1 MGNTLSILTN
11 KTFVGYA
18 TLLIA
23 CGAFIF
29 SRQNGKQAKQQKT
42 ASQKQRVQDSRDQPK
57 KENKAKRQRM
67 ESFASESSRQPQP
80 NPQSKSYATATSS
93 TAKHDSSDEG
103 IGNREFAKQM
113 AQNKK
118 NKFAPKVN
126 NEQKQKSV
134 KQSKAKDLGR
144 DTPADNGKA
153 SAPSAPSST
162 TGIDGDDDQSS
173 AASPVV
179 SAADPDPTGISD
191 MLEQPSS
198 GPSVLRLTDTAE
210 KQQKLRQAK
219 SPQPTETKK
228 QRQNRQK
235 AERAKAQREE
245 DEKARKVLLEAQR
258 RAAREAEGRAAKDGS
273 TFTAAPKSSA
283 WTQVNGKSGKSA
295 QPAEPAPVQP
305 LDTFENTPK
314 ASAAAPAAPAQKK
327 ENAKQNGGK
336 TSWADIPYSEEE
348 QLKMLEQEAE
358 EWVPVSKSRKKKAK
372 NTNAVSETDESAA
385 ENYTATTGTK
395 PASKANDVNGRPKA
409 KALPS
414 QSSFAALSDDGA
426 NLADQQEQEWDV

>member
-18 TLLIA
+18 TVLVVLGVIGFTQHNA
-23 CGAFIF
+23 K
-29 SRQNGKQAKQQKT
+29 RVKQQKI
-42 ASQKQRVQDSRDQPK
+42 ASQKHRVQDSREQPK

-67 ESFASESSRQPQP
+67 ESFASESSKQSQPKAQP
-80 NPQSKSYATATSS
+80 KSYAAATQPK
-93 TAKHDSSDEG
+93 AKDYSSDDG
-103 IGNREFAKQM
+103 VDNREFAMQM

-134 KQSKAKDLGR
+134 KQSKAKDISQEA
-144 DTPADNGKA
+144 PADNGKA

-173 AASPVV
+173 DASPIVAAS
-179 SAADPDPTGISD
+179 DPTGISD
-191 MLEQPSS
+191 MLEQPAS

-210 KQQKLRQAK
+210 KQKKPKQAK

-235 AERAKAQREE
+235 AERAKVEREE
-245 DEKARKVLLEAQR
+245 DEKARKAQMEAQR
-258 RAAREAEGRAAKDGS
+258 RTAREAEGRAAKDGS

-283 WTQVNGKSGKSA
+283 WTANKVNGKSGEA
-295 QPAEPAPVQP
+295 AAPAPIQP
-305 LDTFENTPK
+305 LDTFDNTPK
-314 ASAAAPAAPAQKK
+314 ASAATPSAPAQKK
-327 ENAKQNGGK
+327 ENVKQNGGK

-348 QLKMLEQEAE
+348 QLEMLKKESE

-372 NTNAVSETDESAA
+372 NTNAVSETDDSAA
-385 ENYTATTGTK
+385 ENHAAQAGNK
-395 PASKANDVNGRPKA
+395 PASKANDINGRPKPQT
-409 KALPS
+409 LPS

-426 NLADQQEQEWDV
+426 NLAEEQEQEWDV

>member
-18 TLLIA
+18 TLLVVVGVVGYTQHNA
-23 CGAFIF
+23 K
-29 SRQNGKQAKQQKT
+29 RVKQQKI
-42 ASQKQRVQDSRDQPK
+42 ASQKHRVQDSREQPK

-67 ESFASESSRQPQP
+67 ESFASESSKQPQP
-80 NPQSKSYATATSS
+80 KPQSKSYAAATQSK
-93 TAKHDSSDEG
+93 AKDYSSDDG
-103 IGNREFAKQM
+103 VDNREFAKQM

-134 KQSKAKDLGR
+134 KQSKAKDISHE
-144 DTPADNGKA
+144 TPADNAKA

-162 TGIDGDDDQSS
+162 AGIDGDDDQSS
-173 AASPVV
+173 AASPIV
-179 SAADPDPTGISD
+179 SAADPTGVSD
-191 MLEQPSS
+191 MLEQSTS

-210 KQQKLRQAK
+210 KQQKSRQAK

-235 AERAKAQREE
+235 VERAKAQREE
-245 DEKARKVLLEAQR
+245 DEKARKALMEAQR
-258 RAAREAEGRAAKDGS
+258 RTAREAEGRAAKDGS

-283 WTQVNGKSGKSA
+283 WTGNQVNGKSGQAAAST
-295 QPAEPAPVQP
+295 PVQP
-305 LDTFENTPK
+305 LDTFDSTPK
-314 ASAAAPAAPAQKK
+314 ASTITPSAPAQKK

-336 TSWADIPYSEEE
+336 TNWADIPYSEEE
-348 QLKMLEQEAE
+348 QLEMLKKESE

-385 ENYTATTGTK
+385 ENHAAPAGNTAA
-395 PASKANDVNGRPKA
+395 PKANVVNGRPKA
-409 KALPS
+409 QALPS

-426 NLADQQEQEWDV
+426 NLAEEQEQEWDV

>member
-11 KTFVGYA
+11 KTFVGYV
-18 TLLIA
+18 TLLLAVGVIGYTQHNA
-23 CGAFIF
+23 K
-29 SRQNGKQAKQQKT
+29 RNKQQKI

-67 ESFASESSRQPQP
+67 ESFASESSKQTQPKAQP
-80 NPQSKSYATATSS
+80 KSYAAATKPK
-93 TAKHDSSDEG
+93 AKDDSSDDG
-103 IGNREFAKQM
+103 VDNREFAKQM

-118 NKFAPKVN
+118 SKFAPKAN

-134 KQSKAKDLGR
+134 KQSKAKDLSQE
-144 DTPADNGKA
+144 TPADNGKG

-162 TGIDGDDDQSS
+162 AGIDGDDDQSS

-179 SAADPDPTGISD
+179 SAADPTGVSD
-191 MLEQPSS
+191 MLEQSTS

-210 KQQKLRQAK
+210 KQQKPRQAK

-235 AERAKAQREE
+235 AEKAKAQREE
-245 DEKARKVLLEAQR
+245 DEKTRKALMEAQR
-258 RAAREAEGRAAKDGS
+258 RTAREAEGRAAKDGS
-273 TFTAAPKSSA
+273 TFTAASQSSA
-283 WTQVNGKSGKSA
+283 WTQVNGKSGKAGKSA
-295 QPAEPAPVQP
+295 DPAPIQP
-305 LDTFENTPK
+305 LDTFDNTPK
-314 ASAAAPAAPAQKK
+314 ASAVASSEPAQKK
-327 ENAKQNGGK
+327 ENVKQNGGK

-348 QLKMLEQEAE
+348 QLKMLEKESE

-385 ENYTATTGTK
+385 ENHAATTEK
-395 PASKANDVNGRPKA
+395 KAASKANDINGRPKP

-426 NLADQQEQEWDV
+426 NLAEEQEQEWDV

>member
-1 MGNTLSILTN
+1 MGSTLSILTN

-18 TLLIA
+18 TLLVVIGVIGYTQHNA
-23 CGAFIF
+23 K
-29 SRQNGKQAKQQKT
+29 RVKQQKI

-67 ESFASESSRQPQP
+67 ESFASESSKQQSQPKAQP
-80 NPQSKSYATATSS
+80 KSYAAAIKSK
-93 TAKHDSSDEG
+93 AKDDSSDDG
-103 IGNREFAKQM
+103 VDNREFAKQM

-118 NKFAPKVN
+118 SKFATKVN

-134 KQSKAKDLGR
+134 KQSKAKDLTQE
-144 DTPADNGKA
+144 TPADNGKE

-162 TGIDGDDDQSS
+162 AGIDGDDDQSS
-173 AASPVV
+173 AASPIV
-179 SAADPDPTGISD
+179 ATADPTGVSD
-191 MLEQPSS
+191 MLEQPGS

-210 KQQKLRQAK
+210 KQQKPRQAK

-245 DEKARKVLLEAQR
+245 DEKARKALMEAQR
-258 RAAREAEGRAAKDGS
+258 RTAREAEGRAAKDGS
-273 TFTAAPKSSA
+273 TFTAAKSSA
-283 WTQVNGKSGKSA
+283 WTQVNGKSGK
-295 QPAEPAPVQP
+295 PAPVQP
-305 LDTFENTPK
+305 LDTFDNTSK
-314 ASAAAPAAPAQKK
+314 ASAVALSEPAQKK
-327 ENAKQNGGK
+327 ENIQQNGGK

-348 QLKMLEQEAE
+348 QLKMLEKQEE

-385 ENYTATTGTK
+385 ENHAVTTKTK
-395 PASKANDVNGRPKA
+395 PASKANDIDGRPKV

-426 NLADQQEQEWDV
+426 NLAEEQEQEWDV

>member
-1 MGNTLSILTN
+1 MGNTLSVLTN

-18 TLLIA
+18 TLLVVIGVIGYTQHNA
-23 CGAFIF
+23 
-29 SRQNGKQAKQQKT
+29 KQVKQQKI

-67 ESFASESSRQPQP
+67 ESFASESSK
-80 NPQSKSYATATSS
+80 PQSQPKAQPKSYVAA
-93 TAKHDSSDEG
+93 AKSKAKDDSSDDG
-103 IGNREFAKQM
+103 VDNREFAKQM

-134 KQSKAKDLGR
+134 KQSKAKDLSQE
-144 DTPADNGKA
+144 TPADNGKA

-162 TGIDGDDDQSS
+162 AGIDGDDDQSS
-173 AASPVV
+173 AASPIV
-179 SAADPDPTGISD
+179 SAADPTGVSD

-210 KQQKLRQAK
+210 KQQKPRQAK
-219 SPQPTETKK
+219 PPQPTETKK

-235 AERAKAQREE
+235 AERAKVQREE
-245 DEKARKVLLEAQR
+245 DEKTRKALLEAQR
-258 RAAREAEGRAAKDGS
+258 RTAREAEGRAAKDGS
-273 TFTAAPKSSA
+273 TFTAAKSSA
-283 WTQVNGKSGKSA
+283 WTQVNGKSGKSTD
-295 QPAEPAPVQP
+295 PAAPIQP

-314 ASAAAPAAPAQKK
+314 ASAVAPSEPAKK

-348 QLKMLEQEAE
+348 QLKMLEKDSE

-372 NTNAVSETDESAA
+372 NTNAVSETDESAT
-385 ENYTATTGTK
+385 ENQAAITDHK
-395 PASKANDVNGRPKA
+395 SASKANDTNGRPKA

-426 NLADQQEQEWDV
+426 NLAEEQEQEWDV

>member
-1 MGNTLSILTN
+1 MGNILSILNN
-11 KTFVGYA
+11 KTIGGYA
-18 TLLIA
+18 TLIVALVAVTYITKNA
-23 CGAFIF
+23 N
-29 SRQNGKQAKQQKT
+29 RAKQQKI
-42 ASQKQRVQDSRDQPK
+42 ASQKQRAQDSRDQPK

-80 NPQSKSYATATSS
+80 KPQSRSYAAATAS
-93 TAKHDSSDEG
+93 TAKDDSSDEG

-113 AQNKK
+113 VQNKK
-118 NKFAPKVN
+118 SKFAPKAN

-134 KQSKAKDLGR
+134 KQSKAKDLGQ

-162 TGIDGDDDQSS
+162 AGIDGDDDQSS

-179 SAADPDPTGISD
+179 SAADPTGVSD

-210 KQQKLRQAK
+210 KQQKPRQAK

-245 DEKARKVLLEAQR
+245 DEKVRKALLEAQR
-258 RAAREAEGRAAKDGS
+258 RSAREAEGRAAKDGS
-273 TFTAAPKSSA
+273 TFMAGPKSSA

-295 QPAEPAPVQP
+295 QSAQPAPAQP
-305 LDTFENTPK
+305 LDTFDNTPK
-314 ASAAAPAAPAQKK
+314 GSVAASSEPAQKK
-327 ENAKQNGGK
+327 ESVKQNGAK

-372 NTNAVSETDESAA
+372 STNAVSETDESAA
-385 ENYTATTGTK
+385 ENHTATTGTK

-426 NLADQQEQEWDV
+426 NLAEEQEQEQEWDV

>member
-18 TLLIA
+18 TLLVVVGLIGYTQHNA
-23 CGAFIF
+23 
-29 SRQNGKQAKQQKT
+29 KQAKQQKI
-42 ASQKQRVQDSRDQPK
+42 ASQKQRVQDSREQPK

-67 ESFASESSRQPQP
+67 ESFASESSKQQSQPK
-80 NPQSKSYATATSS
+80 PQSKSYAAATKSK
-93 TAKHDSSDEG
+93 AKEDSSDDG
-103 IGNREFAKQM
+103 VDNREFAKQM
-113 AQNKK
+113 VQNKK
-118 NKFAPKVN
+118 SKFAPKVN

-134 KQSKAKDLGR
+134 KQSKAKDLSQEA
-144 DTPADNGKA
+144 PADTSKA
-153 SAPSAPSST
+153 PAPSAPSST
-162 TGIDGDDDQSS
+162 TGIDADDDQSS

-179 SAADPDPTGISD
+179 SAADPTGVSD
-191 MLEQPSS
+191 MLEQPGS

-210 KQQKLRQAK
+210 KQQKPRQAK

-245 DEKARKVLLEAQR
+245 DEKARKELMEAQR

-273 TFTAAPKSSA
+273 TFTNAKSSA
-283 WTQVNGKSGKSA
+283 WTHINGKSDKSSKS
-295 QPAEPAPVQP
+295 APVQP
-305 LDTFENTPK
+305 LDTFDSVSK
-314 ASAAAPAAPAQKK
+314 ASPAAPSEPAQRK
-327 ENAKQNGGK
+327 ENVQPNGGK

-348 QLKMLEQEAE
+348 QMKMLEKQEE

-372 NTNAVSETDESAA
+372 SMNAVSETDESAA
-385 ENYTATTGTK
+385 ENHAATTETK
-395 PASKANDVNGRPKA
+395 SASKANDINGRPKA

-426 NLADQQEQEWDV
+426 NLAEEQEQEWDV

>member
-18 TLLIA
+18 FLLVVV
-23 CGAFIF
+23 GAIGYTHHNA
-29 SRQNGKQAKQQKT
+29 QKTKQQKV
-42 ASQKQRVQDSRDQPK
+42 ASQKNRVQDSREQPK

-67 ESFASESSRQPQP
+67 ESFANEATKQSQPKTQP
-80 NPQSKSYATATSS
+80 KSYAAATQSK
-93 TAKHDSSDEG
+93 AKDYSSDDG
-103 IGNREFAKQM
+103 VDNREFAKQM

-118 NKFAPKVN
+118 SKFAPKVN

-134 KQSKAKDLGR
+134 KQSKAKDIGPE
-144 DTPADNGKA
+144 TPADSGKA

-173 AASPVV
+173 AASPIV
-179 SAADPDPTGISD
+179 SAADPTGISD

-235 AERAKAQREE
+235 VERARAQREE
-245 DEKARKVLLEAQR
+245 EEKTRKVQMEAQR
-258 RAAREAEGRAAKDGS
+258 RTAREAEGRAAKDGS
-273 TFTAAPKSSA
+273 TFTTVPKSSA
-283 WTQVNGKSGKSA
+283 WTGNRTNGKSEHTA
-295 QPAEPAPVQP
+295 APTTVQP
-305 LDTFENTPK
+305 LDTFDNTPK
-314 ASAAAPAAPAQKK
+314 AAAVIPSAPAQKK
-327 ENAKQNGGK
+327 DNVKQNGGK

-348 QLKMLEQEAE
+348 QLEMLKKEAE
-358 EWVPVSKSRKKKAK
+358 EWVPVSKSRKKKSK

-385 ENYTATTGTK
+385 ENNAAPAGNA
-395 PASKANDVNGRPKA
+395 PASKTKDINGRPKA
-409 KALPS
+409 QAMPS
-414 QSSFAALSDDGA
+414 QSSFAALTDDGA
-426 NLADQQEQEWDV
+426 NLAEEQEQEWDV